1 MHTPLVGSV
10 LVVSPI
16 LTVVKVSNIWVV
28 KVTYPWFRHFCAI
41 FKSITLIAPLDH
53 AFSAIGAGIARAA
66 MEATLRK
73 RIISSF
79 KLQGFSLKSDAL
91 SYLVEALTPYS
102 YSTEFDDILDRVIE
116 AAQQQDLKSA
126 ILGRDIIEKAV
137 DECNEASDNDAEK
150 AIVVIDAFSV
160 PAYTYNSDKKK
171 FFPKKGSS
179 NLYGGAVDKAAL
191 WKERYSVVH
200 QATLRHELF
209 AVPASG
215 TNPKHQ
221 NSRFQLKTIEYLLS
235 TSGSSTKVLVLGMLV
250 QIVEGKYHLEDP
262 SGTVELDISNTQ
274 FQNGLF
280 TENSLVLAEGMYDD
294 GVFRASAIGLPPP
307 ETASRSRAHH
317 GNTNFFGG
325 PLTTCAKASAKL
337 QAMEKQHFH
346 EMFVFLA
353 DVFLD
358 DERVMSKLKMLFTGY
373 CSSPPMA
380 FVFMGNF
387 SCAPFGSTRNEKMAR
402 GFDALADLIA
412 AFPPLLEKSQF
423 LFVPGSADPSPG
435 NILPQPPLPS
445 SITQGLSEKVPCAV
459 FCTNPCRIQFCTQE
473 IVVFREDLLNK
484 LCRNY
489 VKFPNASVDMSQHL
503 VKTLLSQAHL
513 CPLPLHVR
521 PVYWQCDHALRLYP
535 LPDLIVL
542 GDYSDPFT
550 VTDADCTVVN
560 TGSFPRNGFEFKAY
574 FAGARKVDDSALPDT

>member
-1 MHTPLVGSV
+1 ME
-10 LVVSPI
+10 I
-16 LTVVKVSNIWVV
+16 SNIWIV
-28 KVTYPWFRHFCAI
+28 KVADSGFRHFVN
-41 FKSITLIAPLDH
+41 FVSKTLIGLHEPRLP
-53 AFSAIGAGIARAA
+53 STGAGIARAE
-66 MEATLRK
+66 MEANLRK
-73 RIISSF
+73 RLLSSF

-91 SYLVEALTPYS
+91 SYLVDVLTPYS
-102 YSTEFDDILDRVIE
+102 YSTELDDILDRVIE

-137 DECNEASDNDAEK
+137 DECNEASDNDTEK
-150 AIVVIDAFSV
+150 ALVVIDAFSI
-160 PAYTYNSDKKK
+160 PAFTYNSDKKK

-179 NLYGGAVDKAAL
+179 NLYGGAADKAAL
-191 WKERYSVVH
+191 WKERYSIVH

-262 SGTVELDISNTQ
+262 SGTVEVDISSTQ

-280 TENSLVLAEGMYDD
+280 TENSLVLAEGIYED
-294 GVFRASAIGLPPP
+294 GVFHSSAIGFPPP
-307 ETASRSRAHH
+307 EPASRSRAHH

-325 PLTTCAKASAKL
+325 PLTTCAQTSGKL

-358 DERVMSKLKMLFTGY
+358 DEHVMSKLKMLFEGY
-373 CSSPPMA
+373 SKSPPIA

-387 SCAPFGSTRNEKMAR
+387 SSAPFGSAKNENMAR
-402 GFDALADLIA
+402 GFDALADVIT

-445 SITQGLSEKVPCAV
+445 SITQGLADKVPSAV

-542 GDYSDPFT
+542 GDYSAPFT
-550 VTDADCTVVN
+550 VTEAGCTVVN
-560 TGSFPRNGFEFKAY
+560 TGSFPHNGFEFKAY
-574 FAGARKVDDSALPDT
+574 FTGTRKVDDSALPDT

>member
-1 MHTPLVGSV
+1 ME
-10 LVVSPI
+10 I
-16 LTVVKVSNIWVV
+16 SNIWIV
-28 KVTYPWFRHFCAI
+28 KVADSGFRHFVN
-41 FKSITLIAPLDH
+41 FVSKTLIGLHEPRLP
-53 AFSAIGAGIARAA
+53 STGAGIARAE
-66 MEATLRK
+66 MEANLRK
-73 RIISSF
+73 RLLSSF

-91 SYLVEALTPYS
+91 SYLVDVLTPYS
-102 YSTEFDDILDRVIE
+102 YSTELDDILDRVIE

-137 DECNEASDNDAEK
+137 DECNEASDNDTEK
-150 AIVVIDAFSV
+150 ALVVIDAFSI
-160 PAYTYNSDKKK
+160 PAFTYNSDKKK

-179 NLYGGAVDKAAL
+179 NLYGGAADKAAL
-191 WKERYSVVH
+191 WKERYSIVH

-262 SGTVELDISNTQ
+262 SGTVEVDISSTQ

-280 TENSLVLAEGMYDD
+280 TENSLVLAEGIYED
-294 GVFRASAIGLPPP
+294 GVFHSSAIGFPPP
-307 ETASRSRAHH
+307 EPASRSRAHH

-325 PLTTCAKASAKL
+325 PLTTCAQTSGKL

-358 DERVMSKLKMLFTGY
+358 DEHVMSKLKMLFEGY
-373 CSSPPMA
+373 SKSPPIA

-387 SCAPFGSTRNEKMAR
+387 SSAPFGSARNENMAR
-402 GFDALADLIA
+402 GFDALADVIT

-445 SITQGLSEKVPCAV
+445 SITQGLADKVPSAV

-542 GDYSDPFT
+542 GDYSAPFT
-550 VTDADCTVVN
+550 VTEAGCTIVN
-560 TGSFPRNGFEFKAY
+560 TGSFPHNGFEFKAY
-574 FAGARKVDDSALPDT
+574 FTGTRKVDDSALPDT

>member
-1 MHTPLVGSV
+1 
-10 LVVSPI
+10 
-16 LTVVKVSNIWVV
+16 
-28 KVTYPWFRHFCAI
+28 
-41 FKSITLIAPLDH
+41 
-53 AFSAIGAGIARAA
+53 
-66 MEATLRK
+66 MEAALRK

-91 SYLVEALTPYS
+91 SYLMEALTPYA
-102 YSTEFDDILDRVIE
+102 YSTELEDILDRVIE
-116 AAQQQDLKSA
+116 AAHQQDLKSA

-137 DECNEASDNDAEK
+137 DECNEASDSDAEK
-150 AIVVIDAFSV
+150 ALVVIDAFSV
-160 PAYTYNSDKKK
+160 PAYTYNYDKKK
-171 FFPKKGSS
+171 FFPKPKGSS
-179 NLYGGAVDKAAL
+179 NLYGDALDKAAL

-209 AVPASG
+209 AVPSTGA
-215 TNPKHQ
+215 NPKHQ

-262 SGTVELDISNTQ
+262 TGTVELDITNTQ

-280 TENSLVLAEGMYDD
+280 TENSLVLAEGIYND
-294 GVFRASAIGLPPP
+294 GVFCASAVGFPPP
-307 ETASRSRAHH
+307 ELASRSRAHH
-317 GNTNFFGG
+317 GNSNFFGG
-325 PLTTCAKASAKL
+325 PLTTCARTSAKL

-358 DERVMSKLKMLFTGY
+358 DEGVLSKLNMLFEGY
-373 CSSPPMA
+373 SSSPPMA

-387 SCAPFGSTRNEKMAR
+387 SSAPFGSTRNEKMAT
-402 GFDALADLIA
+402 GFNALADLIA
-412 AFPPLLEKSQF
+412 AFPSLLEKSQF
-423 LFVPGSADPSPG
+423 LFVPGSADPGPG
-435 NILPQPPLPS
+435 NILPRPPLPP
-445 SITQGLSEKVPCAV
+445 SITQGLMDKVPCAV

-489 VKFPNASVDMSQHL
+489 VKFPNAAVDMSHHL

-521 PVYWQCDHALRLYP
+521 PVYWQYDHVLRLYP
-535 LPDLIVL
+535 LPDLVVL
-542 GDYSDPFT
+542 GDYSAPFN
-550 VTDADCTVVN
+550 VTDTGCTVIN
-560 TGSFPRNGFEFKAY
+560 TGSFPRNGFEFKVY
-574 FAGARKVDDSALPDT
+574 FAGTKKVDDSALPDT

>member
-1 MHTPLVGSV
+1 ME
-10 LVVSPI
+10 I
-16 LTVVKVSNIWVV
+16 SNIWIV
-28 KVTYPWFRHFCAI
+28 KVADSGFRHFVN
-41 FKSITLIAPLDH
+41 FVSKTLIGLHEPRLP
-53 AFSAIGAGIARAA
+53 STGAGIARAE
-66 MEATLRK
+66 MEANLRK
-73 RIISSF
+73 RLLSSF

-91 SYLVEALTPYS
+91 SYLVDVLTPYS
-102 YSTEFDDILDRVIE
+102 YSTELDDILDRVIE

-137 DECNEASDNDAEK
+137 DECNEASDNDTEK
-150 AIVVIDAFSV
+150 ALVVIDAFSI
-160 PAYTYNSDKKK
+160 PAFTYNSDKKK

-179 NLYGGAVDKAAL
+179 NLYGGAADKAAL
-191 WKERYSVVH
+191 WKERYSIVH

-262 SGTVELDISNTQ
+262 SGTVEVDISSTQ

-280 TENSLVLAEGMYDD
+280 TENSLVLAEGIYED
-294 GVFRASAIGLPPP
+294 GVFHSSAIGFPPP
-307 ETASRSRAHH
+307 EPASRSRAHH

-325 PLTTCAKASAKL
+325 PLPTCAQTSGKL

-358 DERVMSKLKMLFTGY
+358 DEHVMSKLKMLFEGY
-373 CSSPPMA
+373 SKSPPIA

-387 SCAPFGSTRNEKMAR
+387 SSAPFGSAKNENMAR
-402 GFDALADLIA
+402 GFDALADVIT

-445 SITQGLSEKVPCAV
+445 SITQGLADKVPSAV

-473 IVVFREDLLNK
+473 IVVLREDLLNK

-542 GDYSDPFT
+542 GDYSAPFT
-550 VTDADCTVVN
+550 VTEAGCTVVN
-560 TGSFPRNGFEFKAY
+560 TGSFPHNGFEFKAY
-574 FAGARKVDDSALPDT
+574 FTGTRKVDDSALPDT